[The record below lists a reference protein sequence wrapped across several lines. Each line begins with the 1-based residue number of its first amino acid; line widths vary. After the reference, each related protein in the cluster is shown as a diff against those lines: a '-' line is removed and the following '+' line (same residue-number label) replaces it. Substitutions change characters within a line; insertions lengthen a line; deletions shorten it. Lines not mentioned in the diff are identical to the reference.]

1 MARTTQ
7 FRKRSTTAFRFSA
20 TKVGRSGRCASCP
33 GRYFPVWARA
43 PMRPAA
49 IAPPT
54 SASASWPI
62 IAASSAA
69 QWRPSTASVKNVCL
83 PLGRKRTPG
92 PQQTGPRRGSFR
104 SRDRESC
111 DSSPMR
117 ESQPPEE
124 SSDRLG
130 WGPMGLSLGGLCVF
144 PHCRVFAPRAEIIS
158 VLPYIF
164 AQENR
169 SSRNALTTKPA
180 IAFGIMT
187 EVRHGYNHYAN
198 KSTSLRRF
206 R

>member
-1 MARTTQ
+1 MARTAQ
-7 FRKRSTTAFRFSA
+7 FRRRSTTAFRFSA

-33 GRYFPVWARA
+33 GRYFP
-43 PMRPAA
+43 AA

-54 SASASWPI
+54 SASASSPI

-83 PLGRKRTPG
+83 PLGRKRIPG

-117 ESQPPEE
+117 ETQPREE

-169 SSRNALTTKPA
+169 SSRNALTRKLA
-180 IAFGIMT
+180 IAFGILT

-198 KSTSLRRF
+198 KSTSLADSDKATF
-206 R
+206 RY